1 MTMDYNKG
9 YMTASSLA
17 NSIREE
23 AYSEGRGEVR
33 GLASR
38 LANKKQEAE
47 SYSDVVPKY
56 MSFVK
61 QLFAPV
67 AAQRQ
72 GMPTTPAGSPM
83 GAVNTSGSLTGPI
96 SADVGDKGI
105 RRILSALKSK
115 ESSGDYNAKNPK
127 SSASGGY
134 QFIDSTWRSLSNKYG
149 IGTEYKTAKSAP
161 SDVQDIIAAKYV
173 ADILADNNN
182 DVTKV
187 PVVWYTGNSAGSMSE
202 AALAANNGLTADRYQ
217 ADYMRRYN
225 AMSGE

>member
-1 MTMDYNKG
+1 MDYNKG

-161 SDVQDIIAAKYV
+161 SDVQDIVAAKYV

>member
-1 MTMDYNKG
+1 MDYDKG

-17 NSIREE
+17 DRIREE
-23 AYSEGRGEVR
+23 ASAGKKVKTGS

-38 LANKKQEAE
+38 MARTEQKLEGFNDILPQYINFTRE
-47 SYSDVVPKY
+47 
-56 MSFVK
+56 
-61 QLFAPV
+61 LFAPV

-72 GMPTTPAGSPM
+72 QMPTSPAGSPM
-83 GAVNTSGSLTGPI
+83 GAVNTSGSLTGFI

-149 IGTEYKTAKSAP
+149 VGTEYKTAKSAP
-161 SDVQDIIAAKYV
+161 PEVQDIVAARYV
-173 ADILADNNN
+173 ADILAENDN

-187 PVVWYTGNSAGSMSE
+187 PVVWYTGNASGKMSE
-202 AALAANNGLTADRYQ
+202 AALTANNGLTADRYQ

>member
-1 MTMDYNKG
+1 MDYNKG

-17 NSIREE
+17 KRIRET
-23 AYSEGRGEVR
+23 ASAGGKAKTGS

-38 LANKKQEAE
+38 MAVTEQKLEGFNELIPQ
-47 SYSDVVPKY
+47 Y
-56 MSFVK
+56 MNFTRE
-61 QLFAPV
+61 LFEPV

-72 GMPTTPAGSPM
+72 AAVASSSPT
-83 GAVNTSGSLTGPI
+83 GAATSGKLSSSI

-115 ESSGDYNAKNPK
+115 ESSGDYNAKNPD

-134 QFIDSTWRSLSNKYG
+134 QFIDSTWRSLSSKYG
-149 IGTEYKTAKSAP
+149 VGTEYKTAKSAP
-161 SDVQDIIAAKYV
+161 SDVQDIVAAKYV
-173 ADILADNNN
+173 SDILAENNN

-187 PVVWYTGNSAGSMSE
+187 PVVWFTGNAAGEMSE
-202 AALAANNGLTADRYQ
+202 EAIAVNKGLTADRYQ

-225 AMSGE
+225 AISGE

>member
-1 MTMDYNKG
+1 MDYNKS

-17 NSIREE
+17 NRIRE
-23 AYSEGRGEVR
+23 AASFGEKVKVG

-38 LANKKQEAE
+38 LAKSKQNTE
-47 SYSDVVPKY
+47 SSDDVVPKY

-61 QLFAPV
+61 ELFEPV

-72 GMPTTPAGSPM
+72 QMPTTPAGSPV
-83 GAVNTSGSLTGPI
+83 GAVNTSGSLTGFI

-161 SDVQDIIAAKYV
+161 PEVQDIVAARYV
-173 ADILADNNN
+173 ADILAENNN

-202 AALAANNGLTADRYQ
+202 AALKANNGLTADRYQ

>member
-1 MTMDYNKG
+1 MDYDKG
-9 YMTASSLA
+9 YKTASSLA
-17 NSIREE
+17 DSIRQ
-23 AYSEGRGEVR
+23 AALSGTKVKVGS

-38 LANKKQEAE
+38 MDKTEQKSE
-47 SYSDVVPKY
+47 SYTDLVTQY
-56 MSFVK
+56 MNFSRN
-61 QLFAPV
+61 LFEPV

-72 GMPTTPAGSPM
+72 QMPTSPAGSPM
-83 GAVNTSGSLTGPI
+83 GAVNTSGSLTGFI
-96 SADVGDKGI
+96 SAEVGDKGI

-115 ESSGDYNAKNPK
+115 ESSGDYNAKNTK

-134 QFIDSTWRSLSNKYG
+134 QFIDSTWQSLSSKYG

-161 SDVQDIIAAKYV
+161 SDIQDIVAARYV

-187 PVVWYTGNSAGSMSE
+187 PVVWYTGNSAGKMSE
-202 AALAANNGLTADRYQ
+202 AALTANNGLTADRYQ

>member
-1 MTMDYNKG
+1 MDYNKG

-17 NSIREE
+17 NRIRE
-23 AYSEGRGEVR
+23 AASSGNKVEVG

-38 LANKKQEAE
+38 LAKSKQNTE
-47 SYSDVVPKY
+47 SSDDVVPKY

-61 QLFAPV
+61 ELFEPV

-72 GMPTTPAGSPM
+72 QMPTTPAGSPV
-83 GAVNTSGSLTGPI
+83 GAVNTSGSLTGFI
-96 SADVGDKGI
+96 SADVSDKGI

-134 QFIDSTWRSLSNKYG
+134 QFIDSTWQSLSKKYG
-149 IGTEYKTAKSAP
+149 VGTEYKTAKSAP
-161 SDVQDIIAAKYV
+161 TEVQDVVAAMYVQDI
-173 ADILADNNN
+173 LAENNN

-187 PVVWYTGNSAGSMSE
+187 PVVWYTGNSAGKMSE
-202 AALAANNGLTADRYQ
+202 KALAANNGLTADRYQ

>member
-1 MTMDYNKG
+1 MDYNKG

>member
-1 MTMDYNKG
+1 MDYNKG

-17 NSIREE
+17 NRIRE
-23 AYSEGRGEVR
+23 AASSGNKVEVG

-38 LANKKQEAE
+38 LAKSKQSAE
-47 SYSDVVPKY
+47 SSDDVVPKY

-61 QLFAPV
+61 ELFEPV

-72 GMPTTPAGSPM
+72 QMPTTPAGSPV
-83 GAVNTSGSLTGPI
+83 GAVNTSGSLTSSI
-96 SADVGDKGI
+96 SADVSDKGI
-105 RRILSALKSK
+105 RRILAALKSK

-134 QFIDSTWRSLSNKYG
+134 QFIDSTWQSLSKKYG
-149 IGTEYKTAKSAP
+149 VGTEYKTAKSAP
-161 SDVQDIIAAKYV
+161 TEVQDAVAAMYVQDI
-173 ADILADNNN
+173 LAENNN

-187 PVVWYTGNSAGSMSE
+187 PVVWYTGNSAGKMSE
-202 AALAANNGLTADRYQ
+202 KALTANNGLTADRYQ